1 MKRVIIAISLV
12 FLFCATI
19 ATAADEESLRFG
31 LFGNVFIYR
40 QSPNPSHVILFI
52 SGDGGWN
59 LGVVDMAK
67 TLSSHDAL
75 VVGLD
80 ITHYLRE
87 IENSKEPCLYPA
99 ADFEMLSK
107 FVQKSLQFPKYVTP
121 ILVGYSSGATL
132 AYATLAQAPPN
143 TFRGAISLGFC
154 PDLSLSKPLCRG
166 YGLEWRP
173 GPKGKGF
180 IFLPAKNLHTP
191 WIALQGTIDQVCE
204 PAATEAFAKQVNRG
218 RIVLLPKVGH
228 GFAVQRNWMPQFKE
242 AFMDLVQKHDETGPQ
257 EVEDLKDLPLVE
269 LRSKNPRHDL
279 FAVIV
284 SGDGGWAAI
293 DRDLGHSLA
302 AKDIS
307 VVGLNSLQ
315 YFWKRRSPAEA
326 GKDLERI
333 LNHYFSVWGHQKVI
347 LIGYSLGADVLPF
360 MVNRLTPELSERVSL
375 IALLGPDEQVA
386 FEFHVR
392 DWFGR
397 SSSSDA
403 LLVLPEI
410 SRLGVRKVL
419 CFCGEKETD
428 SLCSKLGP
436 QRAKRFVLPGAHHF
450 DGKYSVIAETI
461 IQETSGS
468 SQP

>member
-1 MKRVIIAISLV
+1 MKRLVTVIFLAI
-12 FLFCATI
+12 FFCAQAVT
-19 ATAADEESLRFG
+19 ATDEESLRFG
-31 LFGNVFIYR
+31 RFGHVFIYR
-40 QSPNPSHVILFI
+40 QSPHPSHVVLFV

-67 TLSSHDAL
+67 TLSHQDAL
-75 VVGLD
+75 VVGVD

-87 IENSKEPCLYPA
+87 LANSKEPCLYPA
-99 ADFEMLSK
+99 GDFEMLSK

-121 ILVGYSSGATL
+121 VLVGYSSGATL
-132 AYATLAQAPPN
+132 VYTTLAQAPPN

-154 PDLSLSKPLCRG
+154 PDLDLPKPLCRG

-180 IFLPAKNLHTP
+180 IFLPAKSLHTP
-191 WIALQGTIDQVCE
+191 WIALQGTIDQVCD
-204 PAATEAFAKQVNRG
+204 PAATEAFVKQVKEG

-228 GFAVQRNWMPQFKE
+228 GFAVQRNWLPQFKE
-242 AFMDLVQKHDETGPQ
+242 AFTALVQKRDETGPQ
-257 EVEDLKDLPLVE
+257 EVGDLKDLPIVE
-269 LRSKNPRHDL
+269 LRSKNPRPDL

-302 AKDIS
+302 EKDIC

-333 LNHYFSVWGHQKVI
+333 LHHYFSLWGQGKVI

-375 IALLGPDEQVA
+375 VALLGPSDHVT
-386 FEFHVR
+386 FEFHLM
-392 DWFGR
+392 DWLGE
-397 SSSSDA
+397 SSASDS
-403 LLVLPEI
+403 LPVLPEV
-410 SRLGVRKVL
+410 SRLGVRKIL

-428 SLCSKLGP
+428 SLCSKLDP
-436 QRAKRFVLPGAHHF
+436 QRAKTFVLPGAHHF
-450 DGKYSVIAETI
+450 GGKYSFIAETI
-461 IQETSGS
+461 LREMSGF

>member
-1 MKRVIIAISLV
+1 MKRLVSAIFLTV
-12 FLFCATI
+12 LFCATL
-19 ATAADEESLRFG
+19 APAADEESLRFG
-31 LFGNVFIYR
+31 LFGNVFLYR
-40 QSPNPSHVILFI
+40 PSPHPSHVILFV

-59 LGVVDMAK
+59 RGVVDMAK

-87 IENSKEPCLYPA
+87 LAKSKEPCLYPA

-121 ILVGYSSGATL
+121 VLVGYSSGATL
-132 AYATLAQAPPN
+132 VYATLAQAPPN

-154 PDLSLSKPLCRG
+154 PDLDVSKPLCRG

-180 IFLPAKNLHTP
+180 LFLPAKDLHTP
-191 WIALQGTIDQVCE
+191 WIALQGTIDQVCDPE
-204 PAATEAFAKQVNRG
+204 ATEAFVKQVNGG
-218 RIVLLPKVGH
+218 RVVLLPKVGH

-242 AFMDLVQKHDETGPQ
+242 AFMDIAQKPDETGSQ

-269 LRSKNPRHDL
+269 LRSKNPRPDL

-293 DRDLGHSLA
+293 DRDLGHSLVV
-302 AKDIS
+302 KDIS
-307 VVGLNSLQ
+307 VVGWNSLQ
-315 YFWKRRSPAEA
+315 YFWKGRSPAEA

-333 LNHYFSVWGHQKVI
+333 LNHYFSAWGQQKVI

-360 MVNRLTPELSERVSL
+360 MVNRLAPEVSERVSL
-375 IALLGPDEQVA
+375 MALLGPDEEAV
-386 FEFHVR
+386 FEFHLR
-392 DWFGR
+392 DWLR
-397 SSSSDA
+397 SSATSDA
-403 LLVLPEI
+403 LAVLPEV
-410 SRLGVRKVL
+410 SRLGIRKIL

-428 SLCSKLGP
+428 SLCFKLDP
-436 QRAKRFVLPGAHHF
+436 QRAKRVVLPGAHHF
-450 DGKYSVIAETI
+450 GGKYSVIAETI

-468 SQP
+468 SH

>member
-204 PAATEAFAKQVNRG
+204 PSATEAFAKQVNRG

-326 GKDLERI
+326 GKDLEHI
-333 LNHYFSVWGHQKVI
+333 LNHYFSVWGQQKVI

-360 MVNRLTPELSERVSL
+360 MVNRLTPEVSERVSL
-375 IALLGPDEQVA
+375 VALLGPDEQVA

-392 DWFGR
+392 DWFGG

-403 LLVLPEI
+403 FPVLPEV
-410 SRLGVRKVL
+410 SRLGVRKIL

-428 SLCSKLGP
+428 SLCSKLDP

-450 DGKYSVIAETI
+450 GGKYGVIAETI
-461 IQETSGS
+461 IQETSVS